1 MRVAKSINKSLDVAL
16 EDLLGRKQTDLDRKL
31 VREKIQGKVVMVTG
45 AAGSIGSELCR
56 QIASFNPLALVGF
69 DQAETPLFHL
79 EGELQKTFP
88 DLAFHAELGSI
99 TQFDDVDWA
108 MSRYRPSIV
117 YHSAAYKHVP
127 ILEKHPFAA
136 VDNNIFG
143 TWKVAQSAVRH
154 GAECFVLISS
164 DKAVRPS
171 SIMGVTK
178 RVAELLVRAIEQSCA
193 TKFVSVRF
201 GNVLGSSGSVVPI
214 FEEQIAAGG
223 PVTVTHPEMQR
234 YFMTGAEAGQLVLQA
249 FVLGSGG
256 ETFVLDMGEPIK
268 ILDLA
273 RNLIRL
279 SGLEPGREIEIR
291 FSGVRPGEKLFE
303 EVNFQAEHLAPT
315 AHPRVRSLVSS
326 EDVDATEF
334 EAGLKELQNAV
345 HARDAK
351 RTIQLLKKMVP
362 EYNPVPQLI
371 EEGTPAQAIGSVKQS
386 NEPLGYSIA
395 DF

>member
-1 MRVAKSINKSLDVAL
+1 MHIAKLNNESLDVAL
-16 EDLLGRKQTDLDRKL
+16 ENLLGRKQTDMDWKR

-56 QIASFNPLALVGF
+56 QIASFDPLALVGF
-69 DQAETPLFHL
+69 DQAETPLFQL
-79 EGELQKTFP
+79 EGELENAFP
-88 DLAFHAELGSI
+88 DLAFHTELGSI
-99 TQFDDVDWA
+99 TQFDDVEWA
-108 MSRYRPSIV
+108 ISRYQPSIL

-127 ILEKHPFAA
+127 MLEKHLFAA
-136 VDNNIFG
+136 INNNIFG

-154 GAECFVLISS
+154 GVECFVLISS

-178 RVAELLVRAIEQSCA
+178 RVSELSVRAIEQSCN

-201 GNVLGSSGSVVPI
+201 GNVLGSSGSVIPI
-214 FEEQIAAGG
+214 FKEQIAAGG

-234 YFMTGAEAGQLVLQA
+234 YFMTSAEASQLVLQA

-273 RNLIRL
+273 RSLIQL

-291 FSGVRPGEKLFE
+291 FSGTRPGEKLFE
-303 EVNFQAEHLAPT
+303 EMNFQAEHLAPT

-326 EDVDATEF
+326 EDVDATQF
-334 EAGLKELQNAV
+334 EASLNELQNAV
-345 HARDAK
+345 NARDAK
-351 RTIQLLKKMVP
+351 RSMQLLKEMVP
-362 EYNPVPQLI
+362 EYNPVPQSL
-371 EEGTPAQAIGSVKQS
+371 EQATPAQAD
-386 NEPLGYSIA
+386 EPLGYSVA
-395 DF
+395 DV

>member
-1 MRVAKSINKSLDVAL
+1 MHIAKSNNESLDLAL
-16 EDLLGRKQTDLDRKL
+16 ENLLGRKQTDMDWKL

-56 QIASFNPLALVGF
+56 QIASFDPLALVGF
-69 DQAETPLFHL
+69 DQAETPLFQL
-79 EGELQKTFP
+79 EGELENAFP
-88 DLAFHAELGSI
+88 DLAFHTELGSI
-99 TQFDDVDWA
+99 TQFDDVEWA
-108 MSRYRPSIV
+108 ISRHQPSIL

-127 ILEKHPFAA
+127 MLEKHLFAA
-136 VDNNIFG
+136 INNNIFG

-154 GAECFVLISS
+154 GVECFVLISS

-178 RVAELLVRAIEQSCA
+178 RVSELSVRAIEQSCN

-201 GNVLGSSGSVVPI
+201 GNVLGSSGSVIPI
-214 FEEQIAAGG
+214 FKEQIAAGG

-234 YFMTGAEAGQLVLQA
+234 YFMTSAEASQLVLQA

-273 RNLIRL
+273 RSLIQL

-291 FSGVRPGEKLFE
+291 FSGTRPGEKLFE
-303 EVNFQAEHLAPT
+303 EMNFQAEHLAPT

-326 EDVDATEF
+326 EDVDATQF
-334 EAGLKELQNAV
+334 EASLNELQNAV
-345 HARDAK
+345 NARDAK
-351 RTIQLLKKMVP
+351 RSMQLLKEMVP
-362 EYNPVPQLI
+362 EYNPVPQSL
-371 EEGTPAQAIGSVKQS
+371 EQATPAQAD
-386 NEPLGYSIA
+386 EPLGCSVA
-395 DF
+395 DV

>member
-1 MRVAKSINKSLDVAL
+1 MHIAKSNNESLDLAL
-16 EDLLGRKQTDLDRKL
+16 ENLLGRKQTDMDWKL

-56 QIASFNPLALVGF
+56 QIASFDPLALVGF
-69 DQAETPLFHL
+69 DQAETPLFQL
-79 EGELQKTFP
+79 EGELESAFP
-88 DLAFHAELGSI
+88 DLAFHTELGSI
-99 TQFDDVDWA
+99 TQFDDVEWA
-108 MSRYRPSIV
+108 ISRHQPSIV

-127 ILEKHPFAA
+127 MLEKHLFAA
-136 VDNNIFG
+136 INNNIFG

-154 GAECFVLISS
+154 GVECFVLISS

-178 RVAELLVRAIEQSCA
+178 RVSELSVRAIEHSCN

-201 GNVLGSSGSVVPI
+201 GNVLGSSGSVIPI
-214 FEEQIAAGG
+214 FKEQIAAGG

-234 YFMTGAEAGQLVLQA
+234 YFMTSAEASQLVLQA

-273 RNLIRL
+273 RSLIQL

-291 FSGVRPGEKLFE
+291 FSGTRPGEKLFE
-303 EVNFQAEHLAPT
+303 EMNFQAEHLAPT

-326 EDVDATEF
+326 EDVDATQF
-334 EAGLKELQNAV
+334 EASLNELQNAV
-345 HARDAK
+345 NARDAK
-351 RTIQLLKKMVP
+351 RSMQLLKEMVP
-362 EYNPVPQLI
+362 EYNPVPQSL
-371 EEGTPAQAIGSVKQS
+371 EQATPAQAD
-386 NEPLGYSIA
+386 EPLGCSVA
-395 DF
+395 DV

>member
-1 MRVAKSINKSLDVAL
+1 MHIAKLNNESLDVAL
-16 EDLLGRKQTDLDRKL
+16 ENLLGRKQTDMDWKR

-56 QIASFNPLALVGF
+56 QIASFDPLALVGF
-69 DQAETPLFHL
+69 DQAETPLFQL
-79 EGELQKTFP
+79 EGELESAFP
-88 DLAFHAELGSI
+88 DLAFHTELGSI
-99 TQFDDVDWA
+99 TQFDDVEWA
-108 MSRYRPSIV
+108 ISRHQPSIL

-127 ILEKHPFAA
+127 MLEKHLFAA
-136 VDNNIFG
+136 INNNIFG

-154 GAECFVLISS
+154 GVECFVLISS

-178 RVAELLVRAIEQSCA
+178 RVSELSVRAIEQSCN

-201 GNVLGSSGSVVPI
+201 GNVLGSSGSVIPI
-214 FEEQIAAGG
+214 FKEQIAAGG

-234 YFMTGAEAGQLVLQA
+234 YFMTSAEASQLVLQA

-273 RNLIRL
+273 RSLIQL

-291 FSGVRPGEKLFE
+291 FSGTRPGEKLFE
-303 EVNFQAEHLAPT
+303 EMNFQAEHLAPT

-326 EDVDATEF
+326 EDVDATQF
-334 EAGLKELQNAV
+334 EASLNELQNAV
-345 HARDAK
+345 NARDAK
-351 RTIQLLKKMVP
+351 RSMQLLKEMVP
-362 EYNPVPQLI
+362 EYNPVPQSL
-371 EEGTPAQAIGSVKQS
+371 EQATPAQAD
-386 NEPLGYSIA
+386 EPLGCSVA
-395 DF
+395 DV

>member
-1 MRVAKSINKSLDVAL
+1 MHIAKSNNESLDVAL
-16 EDLLGRKQTDLDRKL
+16 ENLLGRKQTDMDWKR
-31 VREKIQGKVVMVTG
+31 VREKIQGKMVMVTG

-56 QIASFNPLALVGF
+56 QIASFDPLALVGF
-69 DQAETPLFHL
+69 DQAETPLFQL
-79 EGELQKTFP
+79 EGELENAFP
-88 DLAFHAELGSI
+88 DLAFHTELGSI
-99 TQFDDVDWA
+99 TQFDDVEWA
-108 MSRYRPSIV
+108 ISRFQPSIV

-127 ILEKHPFAA
+127 MLEKHLFAA
-136 VDNNIFG
+136 INNNIFG

-154 GAECFVLISS
+154 GVECFVLISS

-178 RVAELLVRAIEQSCA
+178 RVSELSVRAIEQSCN

-201 GNVLGSSGSVVPI
+201 GNVLGSSGSVIPI
-214 FEEQIAAGG
+214 FKEQIAAGG

-234 YFMTGAEAGQLVLQA
+234 YFMTSAEASQLVLQA

-273 RNLIRL
+273 RSLIQL

-291 FSGVRPGEKLFE
+291 FSGTRPGEKLFE
-303 EVNFQAEHLAPT
+303 EMNFQAEHLAPT

-326 EDVDATEF
+326 EDVDATQF
-334 EAGLKELQNAV
+334 EASLNELQNAV
-345 HARDAK
+345 NARDAK
-351 RTIQLLKKMVP
+351 RSMRLLKEMVP
-362 EYNPVPQLI
+362 EYNPVPQSL
-371 EEGTPAQAIGSVKQS
+371 EQATPAQAD
-386 NEPLGYSIA
+386 EPLGCSVA
-395 DF
+395 DV